1 MSEAT
6 HILSEFCENIAYED
20 IPQDVIDRTKLLLLD
35 TIGIIVRARHDSE
48 STDSLLAGIDK
59 LGLNDGN
66 CSVFG
71 DTQNYAPAAAAL
83 INGTLAHSLDFDDTH
98 AEASVH
104 ASAPIIPA
112 AIAAAQLTGEKNL
125 INKCI

>member
-6 HILSEFCENIAYED
+6 RILSEFCENITYED
-20 IPQDVIDRTKLLLLD
+20 IPQEVIDRTKLLLLD

-59 LGLNDGN
+59 LGLTDGN

-112 AIAAAQLTGEKNL
+112 AIAAAQLTGASGREL
-125 INKCI
+125 